1 MTQLILVLEENPEI
15 QLVIAVS
22 LKESNITIQQE
33 SDPDLFVQQ
42 AANLKP
48 DLIFLSNSDGE
59 RDYKVCREIRADSD
73 LKNTP
78 IILLVNAKDEVDEL
92 LFSELEIN
100 GLLRKPFEASMLQEQ
115 LTPFITLD
123 ENFGSEPNEA
133 EEEFLIDMSTIDNQL
148 KEIEHGKNASTAN
161 IEEEAPQMDGFKQ
174 SDSWQGS
181 GSSPGSHMDSII
193 LDNHPLIQVQRVRAF
208 QEPELS
214 QDENEMRVDVLEE
227 SADAEMNAVVEAI
240 PEDELEMDD
249 GFEFDLKL
257 DEDELETNSAKIESA
272 ALPLESESVPN
283 GLEQLKDSG
292 LEDQFAESRLAE
304 SNPVDQDEEPEQ
316 KLREGLTEIDL
327 AVNDFEDPGEIWT
340 RPPDLEQTLRKGL
353 TDISLDQ
360 TDFQPEY
367 PENLSS
373 FEAPVETSSADINIS
388 EDLAESRGEL
398 DDYELKQSTDE
409 NLLEEE
415 SPFDNMLLSN
425 SADEEF
431 VEDSENEDVEQ
442 FVFETST
449 DEFKEALDLQQDDAE
464 INSMVQDSFDDQDD
478 NEENALDELEELNEQ
493 MEALESD
500 ETELAADNEENA
512 LDELEELND
521 QMEALESDETELAA
535 ELEKEKIEI
544 TSITAQ
550 GITEA
555 VVDSEEFLADI
566 MVEELGD
573 LLEED
578 DFLDEEDG
586 SEDEIL
592 EMLEGTVIDGLDDL
606 VDNDAEFEIGTYSE
620 VSSEV
625 KEEVFD
631 SWDEAEDAFMD
642 FDRETVF
649 GEKDSRPTEIDGI
662 IFDNL
667 LEDDEDFE
675 SSESYRFTE
684 KELKKI
690 VTGSVQK
697 ALEKSIADSLVEL
710 AVSELKSQVTQMD
723 QS

>member
-73 LKNTP
+73 LKKTP

-148 KEIEHGKNASTAN
+148 KEIEHGKNASDAN
-161 IEEEAPQMDGFKQ
+161 IQEEAPQMDGFKQ

-193 LDNHPLIQVQRVRAF
+193 LDNHPLIQVQRVSAF

-227 SADAEMNAVVEAI
+227 SADAEINAVVEAI

-304 SNPVDQDEEPEQ
+304 SNPLDQDEEPEQ

-464 INSMVQDSFDDQDD
+464 INSMVQDSFDDQD
-478 NEENALDELEELNEQ
+478 
-493 MEALESD
+493 
-500 ETELAADNEENA
+500 DNEENA

-697 ALEKSIADSLVEL
+697 ALEKSIAASLVEL

>member
-73 LKNTP
+73 LKKTP

-100 GLLRKPFEASMLQEQ
+100 GLLRKPFEALMLQEQ

-148 KEIEHGKNASTAN
+148 KEIEHGKNASDAN
-161 IEEEAPQMDGFKQ
+161 IQEEAPQMDGFKQ

-227 SADAEMNAVVEAI
+227 SADAEINAVVEAI

-304 SNPVDQDEEPEQ
+304 SNPLDQDEEPEQ

-373 FEAPVETSSADINIS
+373 FEAPAETSSADINIS

-431 VEDSENEDVEQ
+431 AEDSENEDVEQ

-464 INSMVQDSFDDQDD
+464 INSMVQDSFDDQD
-478 NEENALDELEELNEQ
+478 
-493 MEALESD
+493 
-500 ETELAADNEENA
+500 DNEENA

-697 ALEKSIADSLVEL
+697 ALEKSIAASLVEL